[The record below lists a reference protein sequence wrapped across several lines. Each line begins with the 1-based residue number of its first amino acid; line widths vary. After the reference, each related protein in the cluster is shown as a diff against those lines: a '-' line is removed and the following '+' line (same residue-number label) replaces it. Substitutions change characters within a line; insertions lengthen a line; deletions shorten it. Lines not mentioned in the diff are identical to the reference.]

1 MFPVYSSI
9 NICTCIFIWSIFVF
23 IFFRYEGEFR
33 GGKFNGYGIFE
44 RSDGMKFEGQ
54 FRDGK
59 IEGLGKY
66 ALNRPPLFISDI
78 CKNT

>member
-1 MFPVYSSI
+1 MYMYYLA
-9 NICTCIFIWSIFVF
+9 
-23 IFFRYEGEFR
+23 FFFLRYEGEFR

-66 ALNRPPLFISDI
+66 ALIGLGLAYAV
-78 CKNT
+78 

>member
-1 MFPVYSSI
+1 LA
-9 NICTCIFIWSIFVF
+9 
-23 IFFRYEGEFR
+23 FFFLRYEGEFR

-66 ALNRPPLFISDI
+66 ALIGLGLAYAV
-78 CKNT
+78 